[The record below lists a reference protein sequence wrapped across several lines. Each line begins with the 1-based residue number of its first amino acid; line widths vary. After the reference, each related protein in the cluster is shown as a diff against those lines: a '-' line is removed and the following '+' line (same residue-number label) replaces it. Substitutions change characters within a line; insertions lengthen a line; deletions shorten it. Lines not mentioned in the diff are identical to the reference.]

1 MCWFGKNIRHI
12 AKEDIKV
19 QKIFKCVSNK
29 ITSPIFES
37 EWERGMISPKVDIP
51 VTSFPTNRFIH
62 EGYHCCRQ
70 ITIEF
75 DCYCYPSG
83 DILMKKKDSTIM
95 LNCIIPKGTA
105 YYEDDLGEI
114 VCEQLMLI

>member
-1 MCWFGKNIRHI
+1 MCWFGPNVRHI
-12 AKEDIKV
+12 AEEDMRV
-19 QKIFKCVSNK
+19 QKIFKYFSNK

-37 EWERGMISPKVDIP
+37 EWERGMVSPKVDIP
-51 VTSFPTNRFIH
+51 AISFHRNRFIN

-70 ITIEF
+70 IKVEPF
-75 DCYCYPSG
+75 CYCYPRG
-83 DILMKKKDSTIM
+83 IILMKKKDSTIM